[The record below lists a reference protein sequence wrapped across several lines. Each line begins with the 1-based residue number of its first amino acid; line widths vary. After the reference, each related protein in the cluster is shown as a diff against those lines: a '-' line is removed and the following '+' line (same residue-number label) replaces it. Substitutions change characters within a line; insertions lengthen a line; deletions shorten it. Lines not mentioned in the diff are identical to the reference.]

1 MMVRM
6 VRTVN
11 ITVTTDTIL
20 RRRADVMLYLLN
32 RGERRLLA
40 SSKVLCP
47 PQAKSKASTSG

>member
-32 RGERRLLA
+32 REERRLLA

-47 PQAKSKASTSG
+47 PQAKSKASTS